1 MSLTKALFDGLDRV
15 ATFLAFL
22 SGGAVLVLAV
32 LITADV
38 IARKLFSVSLQGTD
52 EIGGYV
58 LAMVGSLGMVHV
70 LNRRGFTRID
80 LLFKFLPVWIRRALH
95 VLAYL
100 SLAGVV
106 VFFAMRSLD
115 TLNET
120 LLFDSRSMTPLQTPM
135 WIPQG
140 LWSVGMVFFAVMAVL
155 HALRASLLV
164 FLDPAQ
170 IERDYGAT
178 QLEEEVDEYTSRPEP
193 DVDGNTHGR

>member
-1 MSLTKALFDGLDRV
+1 MGLTKTLFDGLDRV
-15 ATFLAFL
+15 ATLLAFL
-22 SGGAVLVLAV
+22 AGASVLILSL

-38 IARKLFSVSLQGTD
+38 VARKLFGVSFQGTD

-80 LLFKFLPVWIRRALH
+80 LLFRFLPVPVRRGLH
-95 VLAYL
+95 VAAYL

-106 VFFAMRSLD
+106 VFFATHALRTLD
-115 TLNET
+115 ET
-120 LLFDSRSMTPLQTPM
+120 LLFDSRSMSPLQTPM

-140 LWSVGMVFFAVMAVL
+140 LWSFGMVFFALMTVL

-164 FLDPAQ
+164 FIDPAQ
-170 IERDYGAT
+170 IDRDYGAT
-178 QLEEEVDEYTSRPEP
+178 QLEDEVEEYTARPGHLAERP
-193 DVDGNTHGR
+193 DYDL